1 MSIIKTDGW
10 IEERL
15 FLPDTE
21 WVASTYKTINF
32 KVPFSNNP
40 YVFDIAFADSTN
52 GPTYA
57 MFGTIITATQFT
69 FRFTGTKTSNLIKA
83 EGY

>member
-1 MSIIKTDGW
+1 M
-10 IEERL
+10 

-21 WVASTYKTINF
+21 WVSNTYKTINF

-40 YVFDIAFADSTN
+40 YVFNIGFADVN
-52 GPTYA
+52 GAPTYSV
-57 MFGTIITATQFT
+57 FGTAITSTQFT
-69 FRFTGTKTSNLIKA
+69 FRFTGTKASNLIKA